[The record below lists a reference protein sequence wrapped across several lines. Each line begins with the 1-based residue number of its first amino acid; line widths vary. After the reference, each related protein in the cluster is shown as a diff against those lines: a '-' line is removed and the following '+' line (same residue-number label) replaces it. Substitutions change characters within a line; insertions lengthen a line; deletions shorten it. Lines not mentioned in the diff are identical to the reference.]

1 MTTGQG
7 RVLHQGFSVRR
18 MPTRRRR
25 TRGAWHLH
33 LVANFRTG
41 TTTGSKVLRH
51 VPPRGNPC
59 LRRAEVHRRAV
70 RRRVRRRTG
79 FDAGPVGK
87 REGPVNASGPGPWV
101 AAMVQARPRPEASRA
116 RRASCVVQ
124 GAGVPPI
131 ASPGG
136 AGAGP
141 GPGDGPHN
149 RFAGPRTAWGD
160 EPASR
165 ASQRMPTSV
174 MAGRPPTRPF
184 GRQVGRGVAAKVHG
198 DERPAPA
205 LVRRR

>member
-116 RRASCVVQ
+116 PRASCVVQ
-124 GAGVPPI
+124 GAGVPLI

-141 GPGDGPHN
+141 GPGDGAAQPV
-149 RFAGPRTAWGD
+149 RRPEDGVGGRTGITRKPADADIRHGRTSSD
-160 EPASR
+160 APLRPASR
-165 ASQRMPTSV
+165 P
-174 MAGRPPTRPF
+174 
-184 GRQVGRGVAAKVHG
+184 
-198 DERPAPA
+198 
-205 LVRRR
+205 RRCVEGPWR